1 MYKMSKELNQ
11 EVPKGAGPSVIE
23 FTQKL
28 VKEQGID
35 ILNNY
40 VKLNFQT
47 TNKIKE

>member
-1 MYKMSKELNQ
+1 MSKELNQ
-11 EVPKGAGPSVIE
+11 EIPKGAGPSVIE